1 MRSSRRSGYRDE
13 SWTPHVRHV
22 FASNA
27 IAGGVSLLKVSRWL
41 GHSTIQITADIYGH
55 LTPGSGE
62 KLKRVMDEV
71 LASATVLVPC

>member
-1 MRSSRRSGYRDE
+1 MPPLLPPPRSAG
-13 SWTPHVRHV
+13 TAV
-22 FASNA
+22 
-27 IAGGVSLLKVSRWL
+27 AGGVSLLEVSRRL

-71 LASATVLVPC
+71 LTSATVLVPC